1 MPLIFTTKLNNN
13 LMKQLLSL
21 ITILVFSTSF
31 AQELTLDKG
40 KIYQNGV
47 QLATFETKEVL
58 KADLQALHLF
68 KKAKNKESIGGFVLG
83 LGIGAT
89 VADVVMSAT
98 TSNKKYP
105 TAITYAGV
113 GLIAVSIPIL
123 SGRKKLVEESVAT
136 YNSSLQDQ
144 NKTLGSNFELN
155 MVNNATG
162 FGIQINF

>member
-1 MPLIFTTKLNNN
+1 MPTEALGMPLIFTTKLNNN

-68 KKAKNKESIGGFVLG
+68 LYFYESIMQYL
-83 LGIGAT
+83 L
-89 VADVVMSAT
+89 
-98 TSNKKYP
+98 
-105 TAITYAGV
+105 
-113 GLIAVSIPIL
+113 L
-123 SGRKKLVEESVAT
+123 SFLYMGYL
-136 YNSSLQDQ
+136 
-144 NKTLGSNFELN
+144 
-155 MVNNATG
+155 
-162 FGIQINF
+162 